1 MEPLSNL
8 DALLREQVR
17 EELKQIFTSQN
28 KPVVYVTHNQT
39 EAMTLSTK
47 VVVLLD
53 GNIQQ
58 ISKPGRIYTHPANK
72 FVAGFVGSPQM
83 NLLTLKCER
92 DNAILG
98 DAIFPLPKKINF
110 STIDFGIRPEDVTL
124 AQETDRLTIEGE
136 VLLTENFG
144 RELLVSVKVNNS
156 NQIIRVLLNPEL
168 NWQKENIK
176 LALNPQRFHWF
187 CSDTSMRV
195 E

>member
-1 MEPLSNL
+1 
-8 DALLREQVR
+8 
-17 EELKQIFTSQN
+17 
-28 KPVVYVTHNQT
+28 
-39 EAMTLSTK
+39 MTLSTK

-58 ISKPGRIYTHPANK
+58 IDQPARIYTHPANK

-83 NLLTLKCER
+83 NLLTLKCEA
-92 DNAILG
+92 DH
-98 DAIFPLPKKINF
+98 AIFGNTILPLPKKIND
-110 STIDFGIRPEDVTL
+110 SAIDFGIRPEDITL
-124 AQETDRLTIEGE
+124 AQETDKFTVQGE

-144 RELLVSVKVNNS
+144 RELLVSVKVHNS

-176 LALNPQRFHWF
+176 LAFNPNRFHWF
-187 CSDTSMRV
+187 SSETGLRI